1 MLIWRISADNESKEI
16 FNLTIPGIFQ
26 DKRNCMGD
34 STENTNEINSYGVW
48 VKRGPDENAEES
60 PQVHF
65 NDTDLP
71 DLSENVQDDDGDMFI
86 TPPPE
91 PQATSF
97 GDETKDASDTMP
109 NSDGIEGFDGAD
121 FSAFDIPKD
130 IAAPTN
136 STADIPDGEV
146 SFDDLLGGDSSDGE
160 ISLDAF
166 MSGDSDEISLDD
178 FLDDF
183 GGGSSQKEDD
193 VPDDMPLDINVK
205 FNEDPKNQVPTED
218 IPLEDNSED
227 SEEIAEPEASDTDAA
242 EIDEAAD
249 ENKAEEPSEPVH
261 ISPVATETVDFALE
275 EISLDDFNLDESDDA
290 TAAAL
295 GASINSAATADDGL
309 AMFGKPKVVDYDLA
323 ITEDDVT
330 QAAPNVEETE
340 SPKGQEQNTNTTTVD
355 NSLLEQIVSDLAG
368 LKNEITSI
376 KADLANLKEGKIAIP
391 SVKTEDNNS
400 PEIDAPTSEIEPS
413 TPEMAEID
421 SMPNIPEM
429 PDAITEDGEA
439 TSPFFDEAPTEKPVE
454 TQEGFFS
461 DNDDDIVALS
471 GNELD
476 NIVNTSEITEEENI
490 EADSDEKEIS
500 LESEN
505 ASELEANAEIS
516 EEPSSENQDIF
527 FSDNDEEI
535 ALSGNELDN
544 IVNTSEMTE
553 EISAPEGEVLEDSS
567 SEEIVAPNAQE
578 ALAEEVVETEVESFE
593 EAENTSSVGKDE
605 DDFSTKF
612 SENSPFG
619 TISDD
624 DMALESTETPD
635 TGLYMDIDNNALEE
649 PNLEEIE
656 QNVEDSEDISLPKS
670 EEIPLEGEDKIIP
683 PDESAII
690 SDEPVI
696 EDPTFEEPVA
706 EDTIS
711 EEPAIDETA
720 FEEPVVEDTIC
731 EEPAMDETV
740 SEDTAIEEPIA
751 DKMPIE
757 EPAFEEPATEDTI
770 SEEPAMD
777 ETASEDT
784 AIEEPIPIAEE
795 PPIEDPAFEEPIAD
809 EPPVEEPAFE
819 EPVAEDTICEE
830 PAMDETA
837 SEDTAIEEPIADEMP
852 IEDPAFEEP
861 ATEDTIC
868 EEPAID
874 ETVSEDTAIEEPIAD
889 EPAIEET
896 VVQET
901 QNPIDYEEAKQIQDG
916 YINDITNEDDS
927 ISETLSNENMDYL
940 SEDKDI
946 LSAEIDTTE
955 NSQTEASA
963 TDLPHNLKS
972 EVKSVLLYMD
982 QLLENL
988 PEEKIVEFAKSDH
1001 FATYKK
1007 LFNELGLA

>member
-109 NSDGIEGFDGAD
+109 NRDGIEGFDGAD

-130 IAAPTN
+130 IATPTN

-516 EEPSSENQDIF
+516 AKPSSENQDIF

-593 EAENTSSVGKDE
+593 EAEDTSSVGKDE

-706 EDTIS
+706 EDTICEES
-711 EEPAIDETA
+711 AMDETASEDTVIEEPATEDTICEEPAIDETVSEDTAIEEPIADEPSIEEPA
-720 FEEPVVEDTIC
+720 FEEPAAEDTIC

-751 DKMPIE
+751 DEMLIE
-757 EPAFEEPATEDTI
+757 E
-770 SEEPAMD
+770 
-777 ETASEDT
+777 
-784 AIEEPIPIAEE
+784 
-795 PPIEDPAFEEPIAD
+795 
-809 EPPVEEPAFE
+809 
-819 EPVAEDTICEE
+819 
-830 PAMDETA
+830 
-837 SEDTAIEEPIADEMP
+837 
-852 IEDPAFEEP
+852 PAFEEP

-868 EEPAID
+868 EEPAMD
-874 ETVSEDTAIEEPIAD
+874 ETVSEDTVIEEPIAD

-955 NSQTEASA
+955 NSQTESSA

>member
-1 MLIWRISADNESKEI
+1 
-16 FNLTIPGIFQ
+16 
-26 DKRNCMGD
+26 MGD

-421 SMPNIPEM
+421 SIPEM

-516 EEPSSENQDIF
+516 AEPSSENQDIF

-578 ALAEEVVETEVESFE
+578 ALAEEAVETEVESFE

-696 EDPTFEEPVA
+696 E
-706 EDTIS
+706 
-711 EEPAIDETA
+711 
-720 FEEPVVEDTIC
+720 
-731 EEPAMDETV
+731 
-740 SEDTAIEEPIA
+740 
-751 DKMPIE
+751 
-757 EPAFEEPATEDTI
+757 
-770 SEEPAMD
+770 
-777 ETASEDT
+777 
-784 AIEEPIPIAEE
+784 
-795 PPIEDPAFEEPIAD
+795 
-809 EPPVEEPAFE
+809 EPAFE

-830 PAMDETA
+830 PAIDETV
-837 SEDTAIEEPIADEMP
+837 SEDTAIEEPIAEEPP
-852 IEDPAFEEP
+852 IEEP
-861 ATEDTIC
+861 ATADTIC
-868 EEPAID
+868 EEPAMD
-874 ETVSEDTAIEEPIAD
+874 ETASEDTAIEEPIAD

-955 NSQTEASA
+955 NSQTESSA

>member
-516 EEPSSENQDIF
+516 AEPSSENQDIF

-593 EAENTSSVGKDE
+593 EAEDTSSVGKDE

-696 EDPTFEEPVA
+696 EDPTFEEPVV

-711 EEPAIDETA
+711 EEPAMDETVSEDTAIEEPIADEMPIEEPA
-720 FEEPVVEDTIC
+720 FEEPATEDTIC

-751 DKMPIE
+751 DEMPIE
-757 EPAFEEPATEDTI
+757 EL
-770 SEEPAMD
+770 
-777 ETASEDT
+777 
-784 AIEEPIPIAEE
+784 
-795 PPIEDPAFEEPIAD
+795 
-809 EPPVEEPAFE
+809 AFE

-830 PAMDETA
+830 QAMDETA
-837 SEDTAIEEPIADEMP
+837 SEDTAIEEPIADEP
-852 IEDPAFEEP
+852 SIEEPAFEEP
-861 ATEDTIC
+861 AAEDTNS

-874 ETVSEDTAIEEPIAD
+874 ETVSEDTVIEEPIAD

-955 NSQTEASA
+955 NSQTESSA

>member
-109 NSDGIEGFDGAD
+109 NRDGIEGFDGAD

-454 TQEGFFS
+454 TQEVFFS
-461 DNDDDIVALS
+461 DNDEEIALS

-516 EEPSSENQDIF
+516 AEPSSENQDIF

-593 EAENTSSVGKDE
+593 EAEDTSSVGKDE

-696 EDPTFEEPVA
+696 EDPAFEEPVA
-706 EDTIS
+706 EN
-711 EEPAIDETA
+711 
-720 FEEPVVEDTIC
+720 TIC

-751 DKMPIE
+751 D
-757 EPAFEEPATEDTI
+757 EPSI
-770 SEEPAMD
+770 
-777 ETASEDT
+777 
-784 AIEEPIPIAEE
+784 
-795 PPIEDPAFEEPIAD
+795 
-809 EPPVEEPAFE
+809 EEPAFE